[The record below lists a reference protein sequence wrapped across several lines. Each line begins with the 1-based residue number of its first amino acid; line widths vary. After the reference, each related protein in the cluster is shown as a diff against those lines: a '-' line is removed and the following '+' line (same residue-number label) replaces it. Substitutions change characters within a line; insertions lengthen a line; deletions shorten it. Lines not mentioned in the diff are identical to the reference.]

1 MSTNSSQ
8 TTDGVTPPAG
18 LQPHPEDLGVVKLIG
33 LGGTGGIVA
42 RYLLMYLAALD
53 APVRAVFMDGDEFEP
68 KNSERMFFTDY
79 GNKARV
85 VVEDTSPMLR
95 GSALTLTAVEEF
107 VTPENVDRLIRD
119 GDIVMLA
126 VDNHATRK
134 LVAQHCAEKL
144 QNICL
149 ISGGND
155 GVGKDSLGRVLGGT
169 YGNVQIHIRRDGRDL
184 TPSLFAYHP
193 EIAEPADKL
202 PTDVSCTEALASV
215 PQILFANLASASAM
229 LNAFYLHVCRDLHY
243 AEACFDIREALMR
256 PTDLPLPKAD

>member
-1 MSTNSSQ
+1 VNTEQ
-8 TTDGVTPPAG
+8 TVEAMGPPAG
-18 LQPHPEDLGVVKLIG
+18 LQPSLEDLGVVKLIG

-53 APVRAVFMDGDEFEP
+53 APVRAVCVDGDAFEP
-68 KNSERMFFTDY
+68 KNSERMFFSQY

-85 VVEDTSPMLR
+85 VVEDVAPMLE
-95 GSALTLTAVEEF
+95 GSSLTLTAVEEY
-107 VTPENVDRLIRD
+107 VTPENVDRLIHD
-119 GDIVMLA
+119 GDTVLLA

-144 QNICL
+144 SDICL

-155 GVGKDSLGRVLGGT
+155 GVGKDSLGRVQGGT
-169 YGNVQIHIRRDGRDL
+169 YGNVQIHIRRGGEDV

-193 EIAEPADKL
+193 EIASPADKL
-202 PTDVSCTEALASV
+202 PTDVSCTEAMTSV

-229 LNAFYLHVCRDLHY
+229 LNAFLLFVCGDLHY
-243 AEACFDIREALMR
+243 AEVCFDIREALMR
-256 PTDLPLPKAD
+256 PMDLPRP